1 MKFGIDLGHGCPYD
15 GGAVGI
21 IKEEYVINT
30 VGSKVIS
37 KLQNSG
43 HEVIQCRPSNATSTS
58 NSLNQRA
65 NKANSN
71 KVDMFISLHANA
83 GGGIGS
89 EIYTYN
95 GKNIDAANRILN
107 NMSSLGFK
115 NRGIKNGSNLAVI
128 RLTEA
133 TSMIIEICFIDTQND
148 VNLFNKV
155 GAESIANM
163 IVEGL
168 LNVKINN
175 SSNNIDDNLT
185 TSNPLNINKN
195 RDQWIARLQN
205 ECNKQGFSNQ
215 VVDGIAGP
223 ITLAGCPMVKIGA
236 TGNITKLLQEKM
248 NILGFSAGNEDGIFG
263 KLTKAAIMKY
273 QSSRGLYVDGIVGEK
288 TWSKLLGLN

>member
-133 TSMIIEICFIDTQND
+133 TSMLIEICFIDTQND
-148 VNLFNKV
+148 VDIFNKV

-195 RDQWIARLQN
+195 RDQWISRLQN

-236 TGNITKLLQEKM
+236 IGNITKLLQEKM

>member
-21 IKEEYVINT
+21 IKEEYVINS
-30 VGSKVIS
+30 VGTKVIS
-37 KLQNSG
+37 KLQNLG

-95 GKNIDAANRILN
+95 GKNIDASNRILN
-107 NMSSLGFK
+107 NMASLGFK

-133 TSMIIEICFIDTQND
+133 TSMLIEICFIDTQND

-155 GAESIANM
+155 GAEAIANM

-168 LNVKINN
+168 LNVKVNNTSNNMGNN
-175 SSNNIDDNLT
+175 SAKSD
-185 TSNPLNINKN
+185 SYNINKN
-195 RDQWIARLQN
+195 RDQWISRLQN
-205 ECNKQGFSNQ
+205 ECNNQGFSNQ

-223 ITLAGCPMVKIGA
+223 ITLAGCPIVKIGA
-236 TGNITKLLQEKM
+236 IGNITKLLQEKM